1 MRVVRGGAL
10 VALVVVPACG
20 GGEVPVRAAAGNV
33 AVTQVDY
40 RFRPQVVEARAGR
53 LVVTVVNRARL
64 PHTLRLARDGREVLR
79 IPSVAPGARARAVR
93 RLRPGEYRMLCAIGN
108 HEELGMWGTLVVR

>member
-10 VALVVVPACG
+10 VALAMLPACG
-20 GGEVPVRAAAGNV
+20 GDPAPVRAADGRV

-40 RFRPQVVEARAGR
+40 RFRPQALEARRGR
-53 LVVTVVNRARL
+53 LVLTVVNRARL
-64 PHTLRLARDGREVLR
+64 PHTLRLVRGGREVLR
-79 IPSVAPGARARAVR
+79 IPSVAPGARATVAR
-93 RLRPGEYRMLCAIGN
+93 RLRPGDYRMLCAIGN